1 MTRRLDVLRVQ
12 VSRVTLVILQEKGY
26 PAFHTFRAR
35 DEFKEDMIYRHL
47 NPPRAFMIE
56 IGRLSPNYDIQ
67 PVVGLT
73 KNRHIRTYIATQKEV
88 KDMKVPTDMQ
98 RFFVRSQP
106 FTPLLLRKPAMHVL
120 TRERPSTCTCY
131 APECEQT
138 LVEGDKNMNMFF
150 QVRAL
155 VLGRVLT
162 DREDSI
168 HFITRDFDAL
178 LQECC
183 ESLGLSKGFVEE
195 QTGKEV
201 GMNRFGTLQMC
212 NHIFLAVLPH
222 LHLTR
227 VEAVELLQD
236 VVHRNYRRLRQ
247 VGVIEVEIPVTLL
260 EPRAAAADDQAGT
273 VASPPE
279 DAARNSPVRIR
290 VVCA

>member
-106 FTPLLLRKPAMHVL
+106 FTPLLLRKPAMHVS
-120 TRERPSTCTCY
+120 TRERLSTCTRY

-138 LVEGDKNMNMFF
+138 LVEGDEN
-150 QVRAL
+150 
-155 VLGRVLT
+155 
-162 DREDSI
+162 
-168 HFITRDFDAL
+168 ITRFSGS
-178 LQECC
+178 C
-183 ESLGLSKGFVEE
+183 LGARSG
-195 QTGKEV
+195 
-201 GMNRFGTLQMC
+201 
-212 NHIFLAVLPH
+212 A
-222 LHLTR
+222 
-227 VEAVELLQD
+227 
-236 VVHRNYRRLRQ
+236 HRPRRLDSFHHS
-247 VGVIEVEIPVTLL
+247 GL
-260 EPRAAAADDQAGT
+260 
-273 VASPPE
+273 
-279 DAARNSPVRIR
+279 
-290 VVCA
+290 